1 MSNELGGATLF
12 DTLFVFQQ
20 VMQKSD
26 EENRSD
32 LWTPFE
38 LSDEPM
44 SAQVCQLRCDFLMN
58 KIADRPP

>member
-20 VMQKSD
+20 AMQKS
-26 EENRSD
+26 EEGDRSD

-38 LSDEPM
+38 LPDEPM
-44 SAQVCQLRCDFLMN
+44 SAQVCQLRCKCQN
-58 KIADRPP
+58 KVADGSP